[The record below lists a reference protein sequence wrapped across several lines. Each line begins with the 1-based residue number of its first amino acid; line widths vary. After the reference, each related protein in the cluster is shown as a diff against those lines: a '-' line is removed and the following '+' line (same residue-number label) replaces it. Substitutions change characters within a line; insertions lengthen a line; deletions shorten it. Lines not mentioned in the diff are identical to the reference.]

1 MPWIPVNVSRNG
13 VAALSLQTKRLK
25 RHSPKQLKML
35 IWLVFRIIM
44 LKESQP
50 IKNLWQLQGS
60 CLPPIL
66 HHRPLDSE
74 FHHWVATFIHRTF
87 PSPSLQHCLPRH
99 PGKRPPGWVSQSLV
113 APRLLQ
119 LQSESVHT
127 TAYFP
132 KRASRCF
139 LLICL
144 EAKANVH
151 SAFCSKVVPTNRS
164 NRNHCLQCLE
174 PFYSE
179 CGPQSPGGSLGM
191 QAFSRFSQSEPTP

>member
-1 MPWIPVNVSRNG
+1 MPWIPINVSRNG
-13 VAALSLQTKRLK
+13 VAVLSLQTKRLK
-25 RHSPKQLKML
+25 RRSRKQLKML
-35 IWLVFRIIM
+35 IWLVFRITM

-60 CLPPIL
+60 CLPPTL

-74 FHHWVATFIHRTF
+74 FHHCVATLTNRTGWAF
-87 PSPSLQHCLPRH
+87 PAALPALSS
-99 PGKRPPGWVSQSLV
+99 GKRPPARVSQSLV
-113 APRLLQ
+113 VPRLLQ
-119 LQSESVHT
+119 LQSESVRT
-127 TAYFP
+127 MACFP

-151 SAFCSKVVPTNRS
+151 SAFCSEVVPTNRS
-164 NRNHCLQCLE
+164 NRNHCLQRLE
-174 PFYSE
+174 PFYSQ